1 MISLVAPKRNE
12 MIEHSKMFRASRL
25 GCFDTATSRV
35 FSRVFI
41 ARSPEMDYTYDP
53 PRLDYEH
60 ARRRCVPEECEFL
73 VIGAV
78 NQRFQPMPQ
87 ETFTITSGEANGVFH
102 RHICDYDSSSG
113 VFVWPNRDPILEW
126 GGYNL
131 YGYVHNNPVGL
142 TDPDGHNP
150 IAIGILAGIG
160 IGIIVY
166 EGWHGLGAACHAQKA
181 ADDANAANA
190 KKCLALGEMPTTP
203 PQAPSRFRNFCV
215 SLGLYK

>member
-1 MISLVAPKRNE
+1 MDTSSTNKRQ
-12 MIEHSKMFRASRL
+12 
-25 GCFDTATSRV
+25 
-35 FSRVFI
+35 
-41 ARSPEMDYTYDP
+41 P
-53 PRLDYEH
+53 
-60 ARRRCVPEECEFL
+60 
-73 VIGAV
+73 VI
-78 NQRFQPMPQ
+78 
-87 ETFTITSGEANGVFH
+87 
-102 RHICDYDSSSG
+102 
-113 VFVWPNRDPILEW
+113 WPNRDPILEW